1 MTFLRSSLAA
11 AGLSLFVIGEAVG
24 DALLVP
30 PEIVLAASCE
40 DPEQSAVSDS
50 KIAQFAKAYAA
61 VATIQIE
68 LAEKLKRATTAAEV
82 SQLHTL
88 AERESRDA
96 VLAAGLALEEF
107 DSLARRAAC
116 DLALRH
122 RIDSK
127 LAERIAV

>member
-1 MTFLRSSLAA
+1 
-11 AGLSLFVIGEAVG
+11 VG
-24 DALLVP
+24 DGSPIP
-30 PEIVLAASCE
+30 PEIVRAASCN
-40 DPEQSAVSDS
+40 DSAQSPVSDS

-68 LAEKLKRATTAAEV
+68 LAEKLKRATTPAEV

-96 VLAAGLALEEF
+96 VLAAGLALDEF

-116 DLALRH
+116 DLALRQ

-127 LAERIAV
+127 LSERIAV